1 MKTIDVNSAIDW
13 DDSEYEPK
21 IFYTSDLHLGHKNIL
36 EYEHRPF
43 KDVDDM
49 TEEIIKKWNNKVGK
63 RDFVYILGDFAFKN
77 QYMNKAK
84 ILECFKRLNGIKIL
98 VKGNH
103 DNYLTKEFVEDLRYD
118 DNNTSID
125 NDSII
130 EILDKKRIVVLCHYP
145 IEEWD
150 GKYHGTY
157 HVHGHIH
164 SRDIIKHI
172 PKRFNCGVDV
182 RNFEPVTLDE
192 MIDATSK

>member
-13 DDSEYEPK
+13 DNPEYEPK

-49 TEEIIKKWNNKVGK
+49 TEEIIKKWNNKIGK
-63 RDFVYILGDFAFKN
+63 HDFVYILGDFALKN

-103 DNYLTKEFVEDLRYD
+103 DNYLTEEFVEDLHYD

-130 EILDKKRIVVLCHYP
+130 EILDKKRIVILCHYP

-150 GKYHGTY
+150 GKFHNSY

-172 PKRFNCGVDV
+172 PNRFNCGMDV

-192 MIDATSK
+192 MINAASK